1 MQWWLKLKKTGAG
14 EERRKEGLDI
24 WFLVASLSVCDGKL
38 LFLLNGYMFFV
49 LDALTSGLSF

>member
-1 MQWWLKLKKTGAG
+1 M
-14 EERRKEGLDI
+14 DI

-38 LFLLNGYMFFV
+38 LFLLNGYIFFV